1 MRCEECGKPVHAKG
15 RGRPPRYCS
24 PACRSRAYRARRDAH
39 AVDGNGVGRDGPLE
53 PPAPTRR
60 TAGVAPRRGEAA
72 ESSLTAESIVE
83 AAIRIA
89 DREGLEALS
98 MRRTAAELG
107 VGVMSQYRHVPDKDA
122 LIDLVVETL
131 FAAHP
136 LPAHGTDGWRADLEL
151 SARREWEIYR
161 AHPWLAL
168 IVAGT
173 TRPPLAASMMAY
185 TDWRMRAVADRG
197 LAFPEMLQVAVA
209 VSTAV
214 QGSALTLARA
224 TSAAEDEAW
233 LASRQSAIT
242 AVFASRDLPLISQ
255 FGAAEFQAVTPQNM
269 FEFMLRCTLDG
280 IKVTLAD
287 RA

>member
-1 MRCEECGKPVHAKG
+1 M
-15 RGRPPRYCS
+15 
-24 PACRSRAYRARRDAH
+24 
-39 AVDGNGVGRDGPLE
+39 
-53 PPAPTRR
+53 
-60 TAGVAPRRGEAA
+60 
-72 ESSLTAESIVE
+72 E

-89 DREGLEALS
+89 DREGLDALS

-107 VGVMSQYRHVPDKDA
+107 VGVMSQYRHVPDKEA

-136 LPAHGTDGWRADLEL
+136 LPAHGTDDWRADLEL
-151 SARREWEIYR
+151 SARCEWEIYR

-173 TRPPLAASMMAY
+173 TRPPLAASLMAY
-185 TDWRMRAVADRG
+185 TDWRMSAVADHG
-197 LAFPEMLQVAVA
+197 LAIPEMLQVAVA

-214 QGSALTLARA
+214 QGCALTLARA

-233 LASRQSAIT
+233 LASRQTAVT

-280 IKVTLAD
+280 IKVTLED
-287 RA
+287 RRAR